1 MHARSEFVAQL
12 RALPDT
18 PVAWTGDRP
27 ADEDAR
33 LVWEALTRRR
43 LTTYR
48 SVVEWVGDQ
57 MFRRDVQRLGTVADV
72 GFFRS
77 FYLAHARQL
86 LGRLDGSVLHILGGA
101 PS

>member
-12 RALPDT
+12 RALPDS
-18 PVAWTGDRP
+18 PVTWTGDRP

-33 LVWEALTRRR
+33 LVWEAVTRRR

-48 SVVEWVGDQ
+48 SLVEWVGDQ
-57 MFRRDVQRLGTVADV
+57 MFRRDAQRLGTIADI

-86 LGRLDGSVLHILGGA
+86 VGQLDGRLLEIRGQAS
-101 PS
+101 